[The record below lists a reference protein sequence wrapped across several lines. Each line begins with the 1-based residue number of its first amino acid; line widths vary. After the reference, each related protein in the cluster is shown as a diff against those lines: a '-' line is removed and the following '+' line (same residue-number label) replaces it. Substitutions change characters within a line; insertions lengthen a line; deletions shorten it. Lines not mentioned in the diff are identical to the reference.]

1 MKYLLS
7 IYNNDAVDAAFA
19 TETSQEF
26 DRAHE
31 TLQAELVASGEFVD
45 AKRLDTADARIVRS
59 VDGAI
64 LATDGPFTE
73 GKEYVG
79 GFYIV
84 DCATRERAEQIAG
97 RFFEARFSPIEVR
110 RLF

>member
-7 IYNNDAVDAAFA
+7 IYNNAVVDEAF
-19 TETSQEF
+19 TSDMSVEF
-26 DRAHE
+26 DRAH
-31 TLQAELVASGEFVD
+31 QAIQTELEASGEFVD
-45 AKRLDTADARIVRS
+45 ARQLGTPTARVVRS
-59 VDGAI
+59 VDGKT

-84 DCATRERAEQIAG
+84 DCATRERAEEIAG

-110 RLF
+110 ELI